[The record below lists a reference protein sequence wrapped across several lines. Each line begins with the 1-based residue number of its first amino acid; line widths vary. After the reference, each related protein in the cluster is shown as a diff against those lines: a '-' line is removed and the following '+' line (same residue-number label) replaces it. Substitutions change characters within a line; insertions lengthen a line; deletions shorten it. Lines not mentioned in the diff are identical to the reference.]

1 MRNLPGLGFALL
13 LLLLAAPVS
22 ATEYHVSVGGQTY
35 SDGYYYADL
44 SFSPRQLTIQV
55 GDTVIFDNQGG
66 SHNVAA
72 DDGSFRCAQGCD
84 GSGGNGNP
92 SNAAWHASVT
102 FDTPGTFGY
111 HCEVHQSMGMTG
123 TITVEG
129 TAPAGFNMNQHG
141 LAGSWANTAT
151 ESQGIVMDVFPDF
164 FSAGTGLLFGGWFTF
179 DTTAAGGVR
188 WYTVQGQVTNDDTAT
203 MAVFQTLGGS
213 FDSTQ
218 ATTTNAVGQ
227 VTFHFDDC
235 THASLDYTFSD
246 GSGRHGTI
254 PLTRLLD
261 NLACT
266 PTGTTP
272 GNPGNYL
279 LGGTWSD
286 PANSGQGLVF
296 DANSAQGVLF
306 AAWYTYL
313 PNAAADAGAPAQH
326 WYTLQVAVSPGFT
339 TVNDVGIYESTGG
352 VFDQHATTTTTRVGT
367 ATLTFNS
374 CTSLTMTYA
383 FTAGPHAGLTG
394 TLDLGRLAPV
404 PAGCSL

>member
-1 MRNLPGLGFALL
+1 
-13 LLLLAAPVS
+13 
-22 ATEYHVSVGGQTY
+22 
-35 SDGYYYADL
+35 
-44 SFSPRQLTIQV
+44 
-55 GDTVIFDNQGG
+55 
-66 SHNVAA
+66 
-72 DDGSFRCAQGCD
+72 
-84 GSGGNGNP
+84 
-92 SNAAWHASVT
+92 
-102 FDTPGTFGY
+102 
-111 HCEVHQSMGMTG
+111 MGMTG

-141 LAGSWANTAT
+141 IAGSWANTAT

-203 MAVFQTLGGS
+203 MAIFQTLGGS

-374 CTSLTMTYA
+374 CTSLTMTYT
-383 FTAGPHAGLTG
+383 FTAGPHAGLSG